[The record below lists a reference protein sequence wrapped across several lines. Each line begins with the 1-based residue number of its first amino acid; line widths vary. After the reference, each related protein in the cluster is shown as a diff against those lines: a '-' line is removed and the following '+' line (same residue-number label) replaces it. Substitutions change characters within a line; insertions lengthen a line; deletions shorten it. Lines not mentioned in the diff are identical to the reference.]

1 MPVVAITLHILAVIV
16 WVGGMFF
23 AYLAARPVLAELETL
38 LRARI
43 WAGIFRRFFP
53 WVWAAIAMLLAS
65 GIYMVFNSFDGFAN
79 APLFVNLM
87 MGLGVLMMALFGH
100 INSAPYPRLKRAV
113 EAKDAEQAL
122 KAMGQIR
129 RVMGLNLALG
139 ILVVLIAMSGAYLS
153 SD

>member
-43 WAGIFRRFFP
+43 WAGFFRRFFP
-53 WVWAAIAMLLAS
+53 WVWTAIVVLLAS
-65 GIYMVFNSFDGFAN
+65 GIYMVFNSFDGFAH

-100 INSAPYPRLKRAV
+100 INSVPYPRLKQAV
-113 EAKDAEQAL
+113 EAKDVEQAL

-129 RVMGLNLALG
+129 QVMGLNLALG
-139 ILVVLIAMSGAYLS
+139 IIVVLIAMSGAYLS

>member
-43 WAGIFRRFFP
+43 WAGFFGRFFP
-53 WVWAAIAMLLAS
+53 WVWATIVALLAS

-139 ILVVLIAMSGAYLS
+139 IVVVLIAMSGAYLS